1 MKVAAYSF
9 PHKTLFGS
17 GSSLNLAG
25 ELPFGAKVLVVAGT
39 TVARSPSVRKVL
51 ETIGSVTCTV
61 YTGVPPEPP
70 LETVDE
76 IISIGRKFMVNTVVA
91 IGGGSVIDAA
101 KAAAALIPV
110 EGLTA
115 DYFFERLHIQR
126 KGLFFAA
133 LPTTAGTGAEATN
146 NSVLTD
152 KESKIKKSLRHP
164 SMVAD
169 TAIIDP
175 DLTLTCPANLTAA
188 SGLDAFVQAFES
200 FTSPKAS
207 SLTKALSAEAVRK
220 IFSCLETA
228 CKEPEN
234 ICARVEMA
242 EASMLSGMA
251 FSQTG
256 LGAVHG
262 LAHPAGSLLGVPHG
276 LACAILMRPVMEFNM
291 QACADQYADLADRS
305 FIGSDAR
312 TFVRMAGE
320 LAEKLNVPENLRSF
334 ALHRSDFDFIIKNC
348 RSASMKQNPREMTD
362 KDVEAILEKML

>member
-1 MKVAAYSF
+1 MTIAAYSF
-9 PHKTLFGS
+9 PRKIKFGS
-17 GSSLNLAG
+17 GASLNLAE
-25 ELPFGAKVLVVAGT
+25 ELPLGAKVLVVAGT
-39 TVARSPSVRKVL
+39 TVAKSPSGRKVL
-51 ETIGSVTCTV
+51 ESIGKVTCTI

-76 IISIGRKFMVNTVVA
+76 LIAIGRKYMVNTVVA

-101 KAAAALIPV
+101 KAAAALIPL
-110 EGLTA
+110 EGHTA
-115 DYFFERLHIQR
+115 DYFFDRLHIQR

-133 LPTTAGTGAEATN
+133 LPTTAGTGAESTN
-146 NSVLTD
+146 NAVLTD
-152 KESKIKKSLRHP
+152 TKSKIKKSLRHP
-164 SMVAD
+164 TMIAD
-169 TAIIDP
+169 TAIVDP
-175 DLTLTCPANLTAA
+175 DLTLTCPRDLTAF

-200 FTSPKAS
+200 FTSPRATA
-207 SLTKALSAEAVRK
+207 LTRALSTEAVRK
-220 IFSCLETA
+220 IFDSLEIA

-234 ICARVEMA
+234 IRARTEMA
-242 EASMLSGMA
+242 EGSMLSGMA

-262 LAHPAGSLLGVPHG
+262 LAHPVGSLLGVLHG
-276 LACAILMRPVMEFNM
+276 LACAILMRAVLEFNM
-291 QACADQYADLADRS
+291 QACADLYADLADRT

-312 TFVRMAGE
+312 SFIRAAGD

-362 KDVEAILEKML
+362 RDVEQILEKML